1 MLPNDFADICFV
13 SRVFQ
18 RVNDLPPTGELDEA
32 TLNVMRQ
39 PRCGMEDP
47 FAKKYYKYRVM
58 GESSITKLSANS
70 SFGFYCQQIVHL
82 DFGFVCS
89 LKQVI
94 IGLLTSQTAQVN
106 YTVTCPAV

>member
-18 RVNDLPPTGELDEA
+18 RVNDLPATGELDEA
-32 TLNVMRQ
+32 TLDVMRQ

-47 FAKKYYKYRVM
+47 FNKKYHKYRVM

-70 SFGFYCQQIVHL
+70 SFGFWFCMLFEASYHR
-82 DFGFVCS
+82 S
-89 LKQVI
+89 
-94 IGLLTSQTAQVN
+94 VN
-106 YTVTCPAV
+106 ISNSPG